1 MKTVR
6 VAIALSLLTSV
17 ALAQRVTPPPP
28 APPRAATVPQPVE
41 KTLANG
47 LRVIVVPRH
56 HVPLVS
62 ARVLVKTGSEED
74 APTFE
79 GLARL
84 TASLLTQGTKTRT
97 AEQIARGV
105 EALGTTLQ
113 TDAGWDYSQVDVN
126 VMSSNF
132 PKAMTF
138 VADVVRNP
146 VFKNEEIERL
156 RAQSIDSVRVA
167 LQSPLTLAQYV
178 ANRVVFGGEKY
189 GHSIAGTPE
198 SLERI
203 QRLQIADFHQRY
215 YRPENSILVVAGDVK
230 PETVF
235 AQAEQLFG
243 SWQRTPG
250 VVGQI
255 TDVMKPR
262 AQKGRVVVVDYP
274 EAGQAAVVVT
284 SRGLSRTDPKYYA
297 AIVANSVLGG
307 GYSARLNQ
315 EIRIKR
321 GLSYGAYSNFDL
333 RQDAGPFSASTQT
346 KNESAAEVAG
356 IIVDEMG
363 RLGTV
368 DIGDTELTPR
378 KAVLTGG
385 FARSLET
392 SAGIVDSLST
402 LALYGISLDEINRY
416 VTGVQGIAGTA
427 VREFAAA
434 NVGGQGVSVVVVG
447 DASKFVEPLRQ
458 RFGQVDVIPV
468 ADLDL
473 DRPELRK
480 PSSSSSE

>member
-1 MKTVR
+1 VKTTR
-6 VAIALSLLTSV
+6 IAVLVLLIASMAV
-17 ALAQRVTPPPP
+17 GQQVTPPPP
-28 APPRAATVPQPVE
+28 APPRTATVPQPVE

-47 LRVIVVPRH
+47 LRVIVVSKH
-56 HVPLVS
+56 DVPLVS
-62 ARVLVKTGSEED
+62 ARLMVKTGSEED
-74 APTFE
+74 APSFD
-79 GLARL
+79 GMARL
-84 TASLLTQGTKTRT
+84 TASLLTQGTKTRS
-97 AEQIARGV
+97 AEEIARGV

-113 TDAGWDYSQVDVN
+113 SDAGWDYSQVDVN

-132 PKAMTF
+132 GKALGF

-146 VFKNEEIERL
+146 VFKTEEIERL

-167 LQSPLTLAQYV
+167 LQSPLTLARYV
-178 ANRVVFGGEKY
+178 ASRVVFGGEKY

-203 QRLQIADFHQRY
+203 TREQIVEFHDRY
-215 YRPENSILVVAGDVK
+215 YRPENAVLIVAGDVK
-230 PETVF
+230 AETVF
-235 AQAEQLFG
+235 ARAQELFG

-250 VVGQI
+250 VMGQI
-255 TDVMKPR
+255 TDVMRPR

-284 SRGLSRTDPKYYA
+284 SRGLKRTDPKFYA
-297 AIVANSVLGG
+297 ALVANSILGG

-333 RQDAGPFSASTQT
+333 RRDVGPFSASTQT
-346 KNESAAEVAG
+346 KNESAAEVAA
-356 IIVDEMG
+356 IIIDELG
-363 RLGTV
+363 RLGTAE
-368 DIGDTELTPR
+368 IGENELTPR

-392 SAGIVDSLST
+392 SAGVVDSLSE

-416 VTGVQGIAGTA
+416 VGGVQAVAGPA
-427 VREFAAA
+427 VRDFAAG
-434 NVGGQGVSVVVVG
+434 NVGGEGVSIVVVG
-447 DASKFVEPLRQ
+447 DASKFIEPLRK
-458 RFGQVDVIPV
+458 RFGDVEVIPV

-473 DRPELRK
+473 DRTELRK